1 MSRRDCANDG
11 RNGDCDDGG
20 DGYGEGEG
28 CGYDDGGGG
37 MSRGGGVGG
46 VSREGGEGGPENGRE
61 GGRESGSGQWPGA
74 DRTGNAMVNDGR
86 EGSEALDGA
95 SDVAPGKDARATADG
110 DTGAPPEEQA
120 NEAAVPPEAAGC
132 EEAAPEA
139 RAHEA
144 AGSEKATPD
153 AATPEATSSEHVDP
167 KARTHEAL
175 EPEVQAH
182 ARADASPAAET
193 AARDRGASA
202 HVDADTAAHVD
213 AGADAGAGGGDDTR
227 TGSVTVVGFGSRSG
241 DGGTDAPD
249 FLDEVALRRMLHG
262 AVEQIE
268 PGQGALDHLRRAVPA
283 RRARRRQAV
292 VGMAAAALLIG
303 TAIPAFVHVA
313 NSDGSN
319 TANPAIAGHGEQAQ
333 GGNGTENGSGSSGKD
348 LGGGTD
354 GQDDRDPEHPVS
366 TSSPSGSDGQGTEGD
381 LAGGVSDPAASL
393 ASAPPA
399 CDAGQLGVASA
410 QTGSAGADGTVYGT
424 FRIANVS
431 DTDCSVSGG
440 GSVGFQALGAAD
452 PAKITVVRH
461 AAGDAAAGLPDPSQ
475 EQDAVALKPS
485 MAYEVRFA
493 WVPRD
498 TCPTTGGSPS
508 PTPTEGAGGAGG
520 GTAAGAGPG
529 TGTGTDSGEAA
540 VATAAQ
546 LGGEDG
552 GLQDGSIAVTHTPE
566 AGAPVAETKITNAC
580 AGTIY
585 RTGVLA
591 PTT

>member
-1 MSRRDCANDG
+1 MSRRDSTNG
-11 RNGDCDDGG
+11 NGDDNG
-20 DGYGEGEG
+20 DGYGGGEG
-28 CGYDDGGGG
+28 CGVDDGVGGDGGGD
-37 MSRGGGVGG
+37 MSRDGGVGDVG
-46 VSREGGEGGPENGRE
+46 REGGEVAPENGRE
-61 GGRESGSGQWPGA
+61 GGRESGSGQGPGT

-86 EGSEALDGA
+86 EGAVAPDGA
-95 SDVAPGKDARATADG
+95 PGMDARATADG
-110 DTGAPPEEQA
+110 DAD
-120 NEAAVPPEAAGC
+120 
-132 EEAAPEA
+132 AAPEA
-139 RAHEA
+139 R
-144 AGSEKATPD
+144 
-153 AATPEATSSEHVDP
+153 
-167 KARTHEAL
+167 THEDAGPGGAVSGNMAP
-175 EPEVQAH
+175 EVRGHDGVGPEVQAH
-182 ARADASPAAET
+182 ARADVSPGAE
-193 AARDRGASA
+193 
-202 HVDADTAAHVD
+202 ADPGR
-213 AGADAGAGGGDDTR
+213 GADAGMHVGAGGGDATH
-227 TGSVTVVGFGSRSG
+227 TGSVTVVGFGSRRG
-241 DGGTDAPD
+241 DGGTEAPD

-262 AVEQIE
+262 AVQHIE
-268 PGQGALDHLRRAVPA
+268 PGQGVLGHLQRAVPA

-333 GGNGTENGSGSSGKD
+333 GGNGTENGSGSSGKAP
-348 LGGGTD
+348 GGGTD
-354 GQDDRDPEHPVS
+354 GQDDRDPDHPVS
-366 TSSPSGSDGQGTEGD
+366 TSSPSGSGGQGTEGD

-410 QTGSAGADGTVYGT
+410 QTGAAGADGTVYGT

-431 DTDCSVSGG
+431 DTECSVSGG

-485 MAYEVRFA
+485 MTYEVRFA

-498 TCPTTGGSPS
+498 TCPTVGGSPS
-508 PTPTEGAGGAGG
+508 PTPTEGTGGAGG

-529 TGTGTDSGEAA
+529 TGTGSGEGA
-540 VATAAQ
+540 VATVAQ

-552 GLQDGSIAVTHTPE
+552 GLQDGSVAVTHTPE
-566 AGAPVAETKITNAC
+566 AGAPVAETKIANAC

>member
-1 MSRRDCANDG
+1 MSLRDSTNG
-11 RNGDCDDGG
+11 NGDDNG
-20 DGYGEGEG
+20 DGYGDGEG
-28 CGYDDGGGG
+28 CGVGGDGGDD
-37 MSRGGGVGG
+37 MSRDGGVGDVG
-46 VSREGGEGGPENGRE
+46 RASGEVAPENGRE
-61 GGRESGSGQWPGA
+61 GGRESGSGQRPGT

-86 EGSEALDGA
+86 EGADAPDGA
-95 SDVAPGKDARATADG
+95 SDAAPGMDARATADG
-110 DTGAPPEEQA
+110 DGD
-120 NEAAVPPEAAGC
+120 
-132 EEAAPEA
+132 AAPEA
-139 RAHEA
+139 RIHEDA
-144 AGSEKATPD
+144 GPGGAGSGNTA
-153 AATPEATSSEHVDP
+153 PEARGHDGVGP
-167 KARTHEAL
+167 EA
-175 EPEVQAH
+175 QAH
-182 ARADASPAAET
+182 ARADVSPGAE
-193 AARDRGASA
+193 ADPGRG
-202 HVDADTAAHVD
+202 VD
-213 AGADAGAGGGDDTR
+213 AGMHVSVGDGDDTR
-227 TGSVTVVGFGSRSG
+227 TGSVTVVGFGSRRG
-241 DGGTDAPD
+241 DGGTEAPD

-262 AVEQIE
+262 AVQHIE
-268 PGQGALDHLRRAVPA
+268 PGHGVLGHLQRAVPA

-333 GGNGTENGSGSSGKD
+333 GGNGTENGSGSNGKD
-348 LGGGTD
+348 PGGGAD
-354 GQDDRDPEHPVS
+354 GQDDRDPDHPMS
-366 TSSPSGSDGQGTEGD
+366 TSSPSGSGGRGAEGD

-431 DTDCSVSGG
+431 DTECSVSGG

-485 MAYEVRFA
+485 MTYEVRFA

-498 TCPTTGGSPS
+498 TCPTVGGSPS

-529 TGTGTDSGEAA
+529 TGTGSGDGAA
-540 VATAAQ
+540 ATVAQ

-552 GLQDGSIAVTHTPE
+552 GLQDGSVAVTHTPE
-566 AGAPVAETKITNAC
+566 AGAPVAETKIANAC

-591 PTT
+591 PTM

>member
-1 MSRRDCANDG
+1 MSRRGSTNGND
-11 RNGDCDDGG
+11 NGNG
-20 DGYGEGEG
+20 DGYGGGEG
-28 CGYDDGGGG
+28 CGVDDGGGEG
-37 MSRGGGVGG
+37 GDDMSRDGGVGDVG
-46 VSREGGEGGPENGRE
+46 REGGEVAPENGRE
-61 GGRESGSGQWPGA
+61 GGRESGRGQGPGT

-86 EGSEALDGA
+86 EGAVAPDGA
-95 SDVAPGKDARATADG
+95 SDASPGMDAWATADG
-110 DTGAPPEEQA
+110 HGD
-120 NEAAVPPEAAGC
+120 AAS
-132 EEAAPEA
+132 EA
-139 RAHEA
+139 RTPEDAGPGG
-144 AGSEKATPD
+144 AGSENMA
-153 AATPEATSSEHVDP
+153 PEVRS
-167 KARTHEAL
+167 HEGPGSGRVA
-175 EPEVQAH
+175 PEVQAH
-182 ARADASPAAET
+182 ARADVSPGAE
-193 AARDRGASA
+193 ADPGRG
-202 HVDADTAAHVD
+202 VD
-213 AGADAGAGGGDDTR
+213 AGVHVGAGGGDATR
-227 TGSVTVVGFGSRSG
+227 TGSVTVVGFGSRRG
-241 DGGTDAPD
+241 DGGMEAPD
-249 FLDEVALRRMLHG
+249 LLDEVALRRMLHG
-262 AVEQIE
+262 AVQHIE
-268 PGQGALDHLRRAVPA
+268 PGQGVLGHLQRAVPA

-333 GGNGTENGSGSSGKD
+333 GGNGTEDGSGSGGKD

-354 GQDDRDPEHPVS
+354 GQDDRDPDHPVS
-366 TSSPSGSDGQGTEGD
+366 TSSPSGSGGQGTEGD

-431 DTDCSVSGG
+431 DTECSVSGG

-485 MAYEVRFA
+485 MTYEVRFA

-498 TCPTTGGSPS
+498 TCPTVGGSPS
-508 PTPTEGAGGAGG
+508 PTPTEGTGGAGG

-529 TGTGTDSGEAA
+529 TGTGSGDGA
-540 VATAAQ
+540 VATVAQ

-552 GLQDGSIAVTHTPE
+552 GLQDGSVAVTHIPE
-566 AGAPVAETKITNAC
+566 AGAPVAETKIANAC
-580 AGTIY
+580 SGTIY

>member
-1 MSRRDCANDG
+1 
-11 RNGDCDDGG
+11 
-20 DGYGEGEG
+20 
-28 CGYDDGGGG
+28 
-37 MSRGGGVGG
+37 
-46 VSREGGEGGPENGRE
+46 
-61 GGRESGSGQWPGA
+61 
-74 DRTGNAMVNDGR
+74 
-86 EGSEALDGA
+86 
-95 SDVAPGKDARATADG
+95 
-110 DTGAPPEEQA
+110 
-120 NEAAVPPEAAGC
+120 
-132 EEAAPEA
+132 
-139 RAHEA
+139 
-144 AGSEKATPD
+144 
-153 AATPEATSSEHVDP
+153 
-167 KARTHEAL
+167 
-175 EPEVQAH
+175 VQAH
-182 ARADASPAAET
+182 ARADVSPGAE
-193 AARDRGASA
+193 ADPGRG
-202 HVDADTAAHVD
+202 VD
-213 AGADAGAGGGDDTR
+213 AGVHVGAGGGDATR
-227 TGSVTVVGFGSRSG
+227 TGSVTVVGFGSRRG
-241 DGGTDAPD
+241 DGGTEAPD
-249 FLDEVALRRMLHG
+249 LLDEVALRRMLHG
-262 AVEQIE
+262 AVQHIE
-268 PGQGALDHLRRAVPA
+268 PGQGVLGHLQRAVPA

-333 GGNGTENGSGSSGKD
+333 GGNGTEDGSGSGGKD

-354 GQDDRDPEHPVS
+354 GQDDRDPDHPVS
-366 TSSPSGSDGQGTEGD
+366 TSSPSGSGGQGTEGD

-431 DTDCSVSGG
+431 DTECSVSGG

-485 MAYEVRFA
+485 MTYEVRFA

-498 TCPTTGGSPS
+498 TCPTVGGSPS
-508 PTPTEGAGGAGG
+508 PTPTEGTGGAGG

-529 TGTGTDSGEAA
+529 TGTGSGDGA
-540 VATAAQ
+540 VATVAQ

-552 GLQDGSIAVTHTPE
+552 GLQDGSVAVTHIPE
-566 AGAPVAETKITNAC
+566 AGAPVAETKIANAC
-580 AGTIY
+580 SGTIY